1 MEKSN
6 PTPKK
11 GATKPSVFKAP
22 TPDKKPNVIF
32 ELIERSTDPLYP
44 FRPLHIIS
52 STDFIHDEKT
62 GDERAIRYLPGSRSI
77 FVDEQHMDPAFAT
90 AGQISFHRGRLIV
103 QKSQTSLLAYLRAT
117 NQNEGKKVRNSN
129 KPPVFKELNLE
140 EESASQFEVMNIKR
154 KAVEAAWYD
163 VDNNMEAVYFY
174 ARVLG
179 IPTSKFTEKQI
190 INKYVQKA
198 EENPELFLK
207 HHKSPRNEHKY
218 FVMTAFDKNIITSK
232 EFAGQIVWSDTK
244 GLITVLPAGKD
255 PIEYTTDFM
264 INQENIETFEIL
276 KEKVLELT
284 K

>member
-1 MEKSN
+1 MAKNNLATE
-6 PTPKK
+6 K
-11 GATKPSVFKAP
+11 GASKSSVFKAP
-22 TPDKKPNVIF
+22 TTEKKQNVTF
-32 ELIERSTDPLYP
+32 ELVERSIDPLYP

-52 STDFIHDEKT
+52 STDFIHDEKS

-77 FVDEQHMDPAFAT
+77 YADEQNVDPAFTT
-90 AGQISFHRGRLIV
+90 AGQIEFHRGRLVV
-103 QKSQTSLLAYLRAT
+103 QKSQTSLLAYLRNT
-117 NQNEGKKVRNSN
+117 NQNADKKVRNTN

-140 EESASQFEVMNIKR
+140 QESTSKFEVMNIRR

-190 INKYVQKA
+190 INKYIEKA
-198 EENPELFLK
+198 ELNPELFLK

-218 FVMTAFDKNIITSK
+218 FVMTAFDKNVITSK
-232 EFAGQIVWSDTK
+232 ELAGQVVWSDTK
-244 GLITVLPAGKD
+244 GFITVLPAGKD

-264 INQENIETFEIL
+264 INDENLTTFEAL